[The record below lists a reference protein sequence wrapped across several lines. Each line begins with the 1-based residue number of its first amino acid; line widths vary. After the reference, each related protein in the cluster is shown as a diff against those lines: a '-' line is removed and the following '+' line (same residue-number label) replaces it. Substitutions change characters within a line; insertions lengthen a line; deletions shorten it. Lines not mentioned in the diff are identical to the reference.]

1 MPFEESPLGGHVYL
15 SESQEISEIISFEDH
30 SSLGEYSG
38 SNRLLNAFTLS
49 LKKNLSEIDLSELK
63 IIAAQIMNIL
73 EILHKNNQPYNLLIK
88 NSIVH
93 IIPR

>member
-1 MPFEESPLGGHVYL
+1 M
-15 SESQEISEIISFEDH
+15 IRFEDH
-30 SSLGEYSG
+30 FSLGEYSG

-73 EILHKNNQPYNLLIK
+73 EILHRNNQPYNLLIK